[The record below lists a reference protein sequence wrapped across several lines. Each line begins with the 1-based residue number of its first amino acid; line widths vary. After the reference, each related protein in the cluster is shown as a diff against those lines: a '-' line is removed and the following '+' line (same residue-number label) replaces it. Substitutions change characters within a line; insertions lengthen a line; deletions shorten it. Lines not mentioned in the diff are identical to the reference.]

1 MPRLGSV
8 VPGSSEVM
16 TTAGSLQFEMSL
28 PALSASARRARV
40 AVADTVAALGI
51 DERRVDDVRLCVS
64 EAVTNAVVH
73 AYGAE
78 SGTVDVTVVA
88 RDPGVV
94 VVVRDFGSGLMGPHR
109 HGEGG
114 FGLSIIDAVSDQC
127 ALSSVSGVG
136 TEVSMAFGTTLTSG
150 EGQLL
155 AI

>member
-1 MPRLGSV
+1 M
-8 VPGSSEVM
+8 
-16 TTAGSLQFEMSL
+16 
-28 PALSASARRARV
+28 
-40 AVADTVAALGI
+40 AVADTVAELGVG
-51 DERRVDDVRLCVS
+51 DNTVDDVRLCVS

-73 AYGAE
+73 AYGSEA
-78 SGTVDVTVVA
+78 GIVDVTVIA
-88 RDPGVV
+88 HDPGVV

-150 EGQLL
+150 KGQLL
-155 AI
+155 TI

>member
-1 MPRLGSV
+1 
-8 VPGSSEVM
+8 M
-16 TTAGSLQFEMSL
+16 TTAGTLQLEMSL
-28 PALSASARRARV
+28 PALSASPRRARL
-40 AVADTVAALGI
+40 AVADTMAALGI
-51 DERRVDDVRLCVS
+51 DERTVDDVRLCVS

-73 AYGAE
+73 AYGPE
-78 SGTVDVTVVA
+78 SGTVDVTVVV

-94 VVVRDFGSGLMGPHR
+94 VVVRDFGSGLMGGVHR
-109 HGEGG
+109 YGEGG

-150 EGQLL
+150 RGQLL

>member
-1 MPRLGSV
+1 
-8 VPGSSEVM
+8 M
-16 TTAGSLQFEMSL
+16 TTAGSLRLELSL
-28 PALSASARRARV
+28 PALPASARRARA
-40 AVADTVAALGI
+40 AVAETVAELGI

-73 AYGAE
+73 AYGSE

-94 VVVRDFGSGLMGPHR
+94 VVVRDFGSGLMGLHR
-109 HGEGG
+109 DGGGG

-150 EGQLL
+150 KGQLL
-155 AI
+155 TI

>member
-1 MPRLGSV
+1 
-8 VPGSSEVM
+8 M
-16 TTAGSLQFEMSL
+16 TTAGSLQLEISL
-28 PALSASARRARV
+28 PASPVSARRARA
-40 AVADTVAALGI
+40 AVAETVAELGI
-51 DERRVDDVRLCVS
+51 DERTVDDVRLCVS

-73 AYGAE
+73 AYGPE
-78 SGTVDVTVVA
+78 SGTVSVTVVA

-94 VVVRDFGSGLMGPHR
+94 VVVRDFGSGLMGMR
-109 HGEGG
+109 RDGEGG

-150 EGQLL
+150 QGHHLL